1 MELSF
6 LSAKLQKNFIIWQ
19 ISPNFAATKNTKH
32 LKNKKMNRLVLILVV
47 LFVTLTTNAQDE
59 IFEKYSAMGDMN
71 TTVVTK
77 NMLERVPLDQF
88 DVPGLSEMIQRIE
101 SIQILVSRGD
111 KAGKK
116 LGTKL
121 PAQLSGKGFKT
132 VLNTKKDGRNITVM
146 QSKKDP
152 TRVVMI
158 LYQKPQAM
166 AVNMKGD
173 FSNLETDLEAIKSQ
187 K

>member
-1 MELSF
+1 MH
-6 LSAKLQKNFIIWQ
+6 Q
-19 ISPNFAATKNTKH
+19 
-32 LKNKKMNRLVLILVV
+32 KNKKMSRLVMTLFV
-47 LFVTLTTNAQDE
+47 LFATLTLSAQDE
-59 IFEKYSAMGDMN
+59 ILEKYSAMGDMN
-71 TTVVTK
+71 TTFVTK

-88 DVPGLSEMIQRIE
+88 DVPGLSQMVQRIE
-101 SIQILVSRGD
+101 SLKILVSRGD
-111 KAGKK
+111 NAGKK

-121 PAQLSGKGFKT
+121 PGQLSGKGFKT

-166 AVNMKGD
+166 AVSMQGD
-173 FSNLETDLEAIKSQ
+173 FSDLETDLEAITSQ